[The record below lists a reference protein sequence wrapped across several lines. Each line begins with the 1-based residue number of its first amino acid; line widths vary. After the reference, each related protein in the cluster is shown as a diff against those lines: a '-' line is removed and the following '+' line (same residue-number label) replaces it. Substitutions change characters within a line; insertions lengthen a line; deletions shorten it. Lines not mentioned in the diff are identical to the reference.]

1 MRTNNLWVNCYY
13 LDTCNNSRFFWF
25 NHLKALNQ
33 RTIHLK
39 EAKDFLAFRDNHP
52 KLKAKR
58 ISSLRKSAWTAHRS
72 LCFYRKKNQIHNK
85 LYSKYIFLSHLK
97 IILFLWCTKKCNTSS
112 CQGTFSIV
120 KVEAFDSPQYVTPWK
135 RDSIKLCPYLSTKYF

>member
-1 MRTNNLWVNCYY
+1 MRTNILWVNCYY
-13 LDTCNNSRFFWF
+13 LEILAITQDFLVY
-25 NHLKALNQ
+25 HLNALNQ

-52 KLKAKR
+52 KLTAKR
-58 ISSLRKSAWTAHRS
+58 ISSLRKSAWAAHRS
-72 LCFYRKKNQIHNK
+72 FCFYRKKNQIHNK

-97 IILFLWCTKKCNTSS
+97 IILLLSCTKKCNTSS

-120 KVEAFDSPQYVTPWK
+120 KVEAFDSPQ
-135 RDSIKLCPYLSTKYF
+135 L